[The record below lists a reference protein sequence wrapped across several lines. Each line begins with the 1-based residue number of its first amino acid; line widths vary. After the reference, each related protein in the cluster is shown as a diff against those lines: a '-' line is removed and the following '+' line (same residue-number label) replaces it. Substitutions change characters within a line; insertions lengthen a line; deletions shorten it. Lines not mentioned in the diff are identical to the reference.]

1 MAQFSNT
8 HRPDVSFVWN
18 ILDNVL
24 RDTFLRSELGDVLL
38 PFIVLRRLDCILEPV
53 NEAVRAQ
60 YNALKDVVSDDKL
73 APALKAVAGQQFYN
87 TSRYTLTTLLDD
99 ADNIAINFRLYINNF
114 NAEVVEIFNCYQ
126 FEKVVARLNRRGL
139 LYKMVSEVVKLDFRP
154 EKVDNHDMGYYFE
167 EILRIANDESN
178 QQAGEHFTPRDV
190 IRLMSAI
197 LFTPDKERLRQPGII
212 RTIYDPTCGTGGM
225 VNIGKRYILEEV
237 CGDMDTKPEIVTY
250 GQEINE
256 QTYAIAKSE
265 ALVSGENAD
274 NIKLGNTLTE
284 DLFASKRFHYIM
296 ANPPY
301 GSSWKKDQAFVIEE
315 SMNPNARFSAGT
327 PRSSDGQL
335 LFVQHML
342 SKMDPDKGS
351 RVGIV
356 TNGSPLF
363 SGGAGSGES
372 NIRGWILNND
382 WLEAI
387 IALPSD
393 LFYNTGIA
401 TYIWV
406 LTNRKEEKRRG
417 KVQLINAVSFC
428 KPSTK
433 SMGNKRNDIL
443 DEHVKAVLD
452 IYTAFKEGE
461 YSKIMANSDF
471 GRYELTIEQPQRD
484 DDGKI
489 VNRSGKPVADASKR
503 DTERVPLDCNIKE
516 YFAKEVLPNVDPG
529 AWIDRLKTRT
539 HYEINFNRY
548 FYKYTP
554 LEASDSIAERIT
566 ERQNNLITMF
576 NNLFH

>member
-18 ILDNVL
+18 ILDTVL

-87 TSRYTLTTLLDD
+87 TSRYTLKSLLDD
-99 ADNIAINFRLYINNF
+99 TDNIAINFRLYINNF
-114 NAEVVEIFNCYQ
+114 NKEVVEIFNCYQ

-139 LYKMVSEVVKLDFRP
+139 LYKMVSEVVELDFRP
-154 EKVDNHDMGYYFE
+154 EVVDNHDMGYYFE

-301 GSSWKKDQAFVIEE
+301 GTSWKKDQASVLEE

-406 LTNRKEEKRRG
+406 LTNRKEEQRRG

-443 DEHVKAVLD
+443 NEHVNAVLD
-452 IYTAFKEGE
+452 IYTAFEEGE

-489 VNRSGKPVADASKR
+489 VYRSGKPVADASKR

-516 YFAKEVLPNVDPG
+516 YFAKEVLPNVDPD

-566 ERQNNLITMF
+566 ERQNNLFTMF
-576 NNLFH
+576 NNLFN